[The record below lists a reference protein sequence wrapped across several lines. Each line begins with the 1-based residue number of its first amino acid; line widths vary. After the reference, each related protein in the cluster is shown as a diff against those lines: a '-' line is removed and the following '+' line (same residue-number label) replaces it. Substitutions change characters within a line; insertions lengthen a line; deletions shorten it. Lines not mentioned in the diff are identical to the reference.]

1 MCDYPIGTT
10 SSDPVK
16 YTKKDSL
23 LATKNIIQPL
33 TVNMNII
40 VFLEV

>member
-23 LATKNIIQPL
+23 LATNNIIQP
-33 TVNMNII
+33 VNMNII
-40 VFLEV
+40 VF